1 MQPKIG
7 AVPIPKPQLQTPFR
21 IMKMKFC
28 AVVVRSLPANAMA
41 LYPFMLFKSKLQK
54 ADPLIVNHEQIHF
67 RQQLELLILP
77 FYILYLLHYLLN
89 RIRYKN
95 HDQAY
100 MHICFEREAYAH
112 DRDMNYLRTRKP
124 YAWIRFIKA

>member
-1 MQPKIG
+1 M
-7 AVPIPKPQLQTPFR
+7 PFNT
-21 IMKMKFC
+21 MKLKFC

-54 ADPLIVNHEQIHF
+54 TDPLIINHEQIHF

-89 RIRYKN
+89 LIRYKN
-95 HDQAY
+95 HGQAY
-100 MHICFEREAYAH
+100 MQICFEREAYAH
-112 DRDMNYLRTRKP
+112 DRNMNYLRTRKP
-124 YAWIRFIKA
+124 YAWVRFFIA